1 MFQYGYVAAWSVY
14 NSDHLAKKGHDYL
27 PTKSSAWVIPLAQ
40 WPMPLACVTPMPL
53 KIYWAD
59 VNFPPDEGPVNVQH
73 YVDGYCIFS
82 NSYLG
87 QGDQSVCITSQDF
100 SPCCLLVLLEG
111 KRAGTVAH
119 SQPWIY
125 LQLQQHLAFCS
136 LKQAGRGEAELCNKK

>member
-1 MFQYGYVAAWSVY
+1 MFQYGYVAAWRVY
-14 NSDHLAKKGHDYL
+14 NSDYLAKKGHDYI
-27 PTKSSAWVIPLAQ
+27 PTKSSV
-40 WPMPLACVTPMPL
+40 ACVTPMPL
-53 KIYWAD
+53 KIYWAY
-59 VNFPPDEGPVNVQH
+59 VNTPLDEGPVNVQH
-73 YVDGYCIFS
+73 YIDRYCIFS